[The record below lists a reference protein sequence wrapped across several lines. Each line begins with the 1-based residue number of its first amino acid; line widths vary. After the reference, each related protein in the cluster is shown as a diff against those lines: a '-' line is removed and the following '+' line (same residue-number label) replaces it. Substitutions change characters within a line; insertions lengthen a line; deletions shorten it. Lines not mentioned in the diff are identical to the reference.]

1 MGYYEEGYCTTEDD
15 SIMVDEISY
24 VCHTWTC
31 KKWNDDY
38 DGVCIVKLHNSL
50 NVPPIDQYFFCG
62 IKHETPFYIVNNEWD
77 IYENFTEWCRRVDV
91 PPNENSYCRYNHEVN
106 MDGMDGGVL
115 ACNLPTYDD
124 VPYGTTSQEVYNT
137 SGEHLS
143 PPYNRFKKTNLPIFE
158 ISNNDFDGLNK
169 YVRSGDDTAAINYQ
183 DLHPP
188 KVHIDVWLDG
198 NFPQMYIKAT
208 MESGQLLEGD
218 EITVSIYSNPN
229 LSPTLTLSDT
239 IPLDTMRTYSF
250 DQYGNN
256 NPIIIT
262 RYELLGKLTSQ
273 AGVSSY
279 FVLKANGEVE
289 STTSG
294 IGNRLE
300 IEYHSGQP
308 DDSDYP
314 DNDTNFNTNPSYNN
328 NSGTNTLTK
337 TYELDS
343 IKLKQ
348 FGNFMWSS
356 NFKDNVFSLVQSPL
370 ENIVSLK
377 AMPLSGMGS
386 DSEVIKV
393 GNVQSEITADV
404 VVDAD
409 SKKTTVGSVKIPRV
423 FNNFIDY
430 TQFNIKIYLPYI
442 GFKELDPVAVMG
454 KKLKL
459 FYIWDCVLGNVMAE
473 LYLQGDNDDM
483 LLYDCWQGSAGIDI
497 AITSTNRGQIE
508 SGYVNNGISA
518 IANLFS
524 GNLAGVGKDVFS
536 GLTQEFHSES
546 NGVGNPSL
554 LGKMDMTARVII
566 KRPQPFEPLEYG
578 HVKGYPCYQYFTNK
592 NNKGGISQL
601 SGASTDGTP
610 NNLFIKCGNFIVSN
624 IPDALNEEK
633 REIKELMESGV
644 YI

>member
-1 MGYYEEGYCTTEDD
+1 MGYYEEGYCTTETD
-15 SIMVDEISY
+15 SEMGDEISY
-24 VCHTWTC
+24 VCHTYTC

-38 DGVCIVKLHNSL
+38 DGVCIVKLHNG
-50 NVPPIDQYFFCG
+50 VWTPTVDQYFFCG
-62 IKHETPFYIVNNEWD
+62 VKHGTPFYIINNEWD
-77 IYENFTEWCRRVDV
+77 IYDNFAQWCSRVDV
-91 PPNENSYCRYNHEVN
+91 PPNENSYVRYNQTAN
-106 MDGMDGGVL
+106 TSGDGVL
-115 ACNLPTYDD
+115 VCDLPTYDD
-124 VPYGTTSQEVYNT
+124 VPYGATSFEVYNT
-137 SGEHLS
+137 SGEHLI
-143 PPYNRFKKTNLPIFE
+143 PPYNRFGKTNLPIFE
-158 ISNNDFDGLNK
+158 ISNNDFEGLNK
-169 YVRSGDDTAAINYQ
+169 YVRSGDDTAAINYN

-188 KVHIDVWLDG
+188 KVHIDIWLDG
-198 NFPQMYIKAT
+198 NFPQMYVKAT
-208 MESGQLLEGD
+208 LASGGLQDDE
-218 EITVSIYSNPN
+218 EITISIYSNPV
-229 LSPTLTLSDT
+229 LSPTLTLSDV

-262 RYELLGKLTSQ
+262 RYELIGKITSI
-273 AGVSSY
+273 AGTSSF
-279 FVLKANGEVE
+279 FVIKANGEVE

-294 IGNRLE
+294 IGDRLE

-314 DNDTNFNTNPSYNN
+314 NDDTNFNTNRTYNN

-404 VVDAD
+404 VVNAD
-409 SKKTTVGSVKIPRV
+409 SKKTTVGEVYIPRI
-423 FNNFIDY
+423 FKNFIDY
-430 TQFNIKIYLPYI
+430 TQFNIRIYLPYI
-442 GFKELDPVAVMG
+442 GFKELDPVAVMD
-454 KKLKL
+454 KTLKL

-473 LYLQGDNDDM
+473 LYLQGNNGAM

-601 SGASTDGTP
+601 SGSSSDGTP
-610 NNLFIKCGNFIVSN
+610 NNLFIKCDNFIVSN

>member
-1 MGYYEEGYCTTEDD
+1 MGYYEEGYCTTETD
-15 SIMVDEISY
+15 SEMGDEISY
-24 VCHTWTC
+24 VCHTYTC
-31 KKWNDDY
+31 KKYNDDY
-38 DGVCIVKLHNSL
+38 DGVCIVKLHNGVSM
-50 NVPPIDQYFFCG
+50 PPVDQYFFCG
-62 IKHETPFYIVNNEWD
+62 IKHETPFYIINNEWD
-77 IYENFTEWCRRVDV
+77 IYDNFTQWCARLDV
-91 PPNENSYCRYNHEVN
+91 PPNENSYVRYNETAN
-106 MDGMDGGVL
+106 TSGDGVL
-115 ACNLPTYDD
+115 VCDLPTYDD
-124 VPYGTTSQEVYNT
+124 VPYGATSAEVYNT
-137 SGEHLS
+137 SGEHLT
-143 PPYNRFKKTNLPIFE
+143 PPYNRFRKTNLPIFE

-169 YVRSGDDTAAINYQ
+169 YVRSGDDSAAINYD

-198 NFPQMYIKAT
+198 NFPQMYVKAT
-208 MESGQLLEGD
+208 LERGELQD
-218 EITVSIYSNPN
+218 DKEITISIYSNPV

-239 IPLDTMRTYSF
+239 IPLNEMRTYSF

-262 RYELLGKLTSQ
+262 RYELIGKITSS
-273 AGVSSY
+273 AGTSSF
-279 FVLKANGEVE
+279 FVIKANGEVE

-294 IGNRLE
+294 IGDRVE
-300 IEYHSGQP
+300 IEYHSGKP

-314 DNDTNFNTNPSYNN
+314 NNDTNFNTNRTYNN

-348 FGNFMWSS
+348 FGNFIWSS

-377 AMPLSGMGS
+377 AMPLSGMGKYP
-386 DSEVIKV
+386 EAIKV

-404 VVDAD
+404 VINAD
-409 SKKTTVGSVKIPRV
+409 CKKTTVGEVYIPRI
-423 FNNFIDY
+423 FRNFIDY

-442 GFKELDPVAVMG
+442 GFKELDPVAVMD
-454 KKLKL
+454 KTLKL
-459 FYIWDCVLGNVMAE
+459 YYIWDCVLGNVMAE
-473 LYLQGDNDDM
+473 LYLQGNNDAM

-524 GNLAGVGKDVFS
+524 GNLAGVGKDIFS

-601 SGASTDGTP
+601 SGTSSDGTP
-610 NNLFIKCGNFIVSN
+610 NNLFIKCDNFIVSN

>member
-1 MGYYEEGYCTTEDD
+1 MSYYDEGFCNTETD
-15 SIMVDEISY
+15 SEMVGEISY

-31 KKWNDDY
+31 KKWNDEY
-38 DGVCIVKLHNSL
+38 DGVCIIKLHNS
-50 NVPPIDQYFFCG
+50 VFTPPVDQYFFCG
-62 IKHETPFYIVNNEWD
+62 VKHETPFYIINNEWD
-77 IYENFTEWCRRVDV
+77 IYDNFTSWCGRVDA
-91 PPNENSYCRYNHEVN
+91 PPNENSYFRYNESAN
-106 MDGMDGGVL
+106 TSGDGVL
-115 ACNLPTYDD
+115 VCDLPTYDN
-124 VPYGTTSQEVYNT
+124 VPYGDTWVEVYNT
-137 SGEHLS
+137 SNQHLE
-143 PPYNRFKKTNLPIFE
+143 PPYNRFRKTNLPIFE
-158 ISNNDFDGLNK
+158 ISNDDFEGFNK
-169 YVRSGDDTAAINYQ
+169 YVRSGDDSAAINYD

-198 NFPQMYIKAT
+198 NFPQMYVKAT
-208 MESGQLLEGD
+208 LERGELQD
-218 EITVSIYSNPN
+218 DKEITISIYSNPV

-239 IPLDTMRTYSF
+239 IPLNEMRTYSF

-262 RYELLGKLTSQ
+262 RYELIGKITSI
-273 AGVSSY
+273 AGTSSF
-279 FVLKANGEVE
+279 FVIKANGEVE

-294 IGNRLE
+294 IGDRLE
-300 IEYHSGQP
+300 IEYHSGKP

-314 DNDTNFNTNPSYNN
+314 NDNTNFNTNRTYNN

-343 IKLKQ
+343 VKLKQ

-377 AMPLSGMGS
+377 AMPLSGMGGN
-386 DSEVIKV
+386 SEVIKV

-404 VVDAD
+404 VVNAD
-409 SKKTTVGSVKIPRV
+409 SKKTTVGEVYIPRI
-423 FNNFIDY
+423 FKNFIDY

-442 GFKELDPVAVMG
+442 GFKELDPVAVMD
-454 KKLKL
+454 KTLKL
-459 FYIWDCVLGNVMAE
+459 YYIWDCVLGNVMAE
-473 LYLQGDNDDM
+473 LYLQGNNDAM

-601 SGASTDGTP
+601 SGASSDGTP
-610 NNLFIKCGNFIVSN
+610 NNLFIKCDNFIVSN